1 VQSEP
6 PACDPVKDVV
16 LDVGLDRVAF
26 AVVSV
31 VVTLTIEAAAGGV
44 IAEDSKPS

>member
-26 AVVSV
+26 VVVS